1 MELSEQLVGEMEVK
15 IQVNKMTNVD
25 DDTLEETLHEE
36 RQAMMALSLDCQ
48 AR

>member
-36 RQAMMALSLDCQ
+36 RQAMMALSLDRQ